1 MKAFILSLGLLL
13 VLTACTPKYTDPNTP
28 RATKGSPQ
36 AQVLVE
42 EFADFQCPACGS
54 ASPVMKQLAEQYGD
68 RVQWKYYHFPLVQIH
83 PFAFN
88 AALAS
93 ECANDQ
99 GKFWEYH
106 DLLYSNQTNLGK
118 GDLKGYAGELGLDT
132 ESFNACLDSRAKQG
146 LVRNDMALGEQR
158 GVNGTPSIYLNGQL
172 LQDWTTLEARLASIF
187 AEPGEGG
194 S

>member
-1 MKAFILSLGLLL
+1 M
-13 VLTACTPKYTDPNTP
+13 
-28 RATKGSPQ
+28 KGSPQ

-54 ASPVMKQLAEQYGD
+54 AAPVLKRLAEQYGD

-106 DLLYSNQTNLGK
+106 DMLYSRQTNLSK
-118 GDLKGYAGELGLDT
+118 GDLKGYAEELGLDT

-158 GVNGTPSIYLNGQL
+158 GVNGTPSIFLNGQL
-172 LQDWTTLEARLASIF
+172 LQDWTTLEARLATIF
-187 AEPGEGG
+187 AEPDAGTTQTEVAP
-194 S
+194 SN